1 MSKPPSQNAIG
12 RALGLSSPAMTKMKK
27 QGCPMTSIEAV
38 RAWREKHLNIAMR
51 KPEPRRTAPA
61 QHEPLAHAQACMRGA
76 AALLGAGLPLDVF
89 APTLRAALAVV
100 QPELRDAEGLTL
112 HAREK
117 RFECT
122 RTGVG
127 CAQIMPPAPPS
138 CGHAINR
145 RERSK
150 GGHELC
156 NAARHAWLTTNS
168 STAAAR

>member
-27 QGCPMTSIEAV
+27 QGCPMTSIGAV

-100 QPELRDAEGLTL
+100 QPELRDAVGLDLEVMKTL
-112 HAREK
+112 LAPVLALIPEEEK
-117 RFECT
+117 G
-122 RTGVG
+122 TGAEMTDED
-127 CAQIMPPAPPS
+127 AQDAGQFLYSVACGEIIFVPDGGPS
-138 CGHAINR
+138 
-145 RERSK
+145 
-150 GGHELC
+150 
-156 NAARHAWLTTNS
+156 
-168 STAAAR
+168 

>member
-12 RALGLSSPAMTKMKK
+12 RALGLSSPSMTKMKK

-100 QPELRDAEGLTL
+100 QPELRDAVGLDLEVMKTL
-112 HAREK
+112 LAPVLALIPEEEK
-117 RFECT
+117 G
-122 RTGVG
+122 TGAEMTDED
-127 CAQIMPPAPPS
+127 AQDAGQFLYS
-138 CGHAINR
+138 VACGEIIFVPD
-145 RERSK
+145 
-150 GGHELC
+150 GGPL
-156 NAARHAWLTTNS
+156 
-168 STAAAR
+168 

>member
-76 AALLGAGLPLDVF
+76 AALLVAGLPLDVF
-89 APTLRAALAVV
+89 APTLRAALAAVP
-100 QPELRDAEGLTL
+100 PELRDAVGLDLEVMKTL
-112 HAREK
+112 LAPVLALIPEEEK
-117 RFECT
+117 G
-122 RTGVG
+122 TGEKMTNED
-127 CAQIMPPAPPS
+127 AQDAGQFLYS
-138 CGHAINR
+138 VACGEIIFVPD
-145 RERSK
+145 
-150 GGHELC
+150 GGPL
-156 NAARHAWLTTNS
+156 
-168 STAAAR
+168 

>member
-12 RALGLSSPAMTKMKK
+12 RALGLSSPSMTKMKK

-100 QPELRDAEGLTL
+100 QPELRDAVGLDLEVMKTLLAPVLALIPEEGKGTS
-112 HAREK
+112 EK
-117 RFECT
+117 MTDED
-122 RTGVG
+122 
-127 CAQIMPPAPPS
+127 AQDAGQFLYAVACGEIIFVPDGGPS
-138 CGHAINR
+138 
-145 RERSK
+145 
-150 GGHELC
+150 
-156 NAARHAWLTTNS
+156 
-168 STAAAR
+168 

>member
-100 QPELRDAEGLTL
+100 QPELRDAVGLDLEVMKTL
-112 HAREK
+112 LAPVLALIPEEEK
-117 RFECT
+117 G
-122 RTGVG
+122 TGAEMTDED
-127 CAQIMPPAPPS
+127 AQDAGQFLYAVA
-138 CGHAINR
+138 CGEIIFVPD
-145 RERSK
+145 
-150 GGHELC
+150 GGPL
-156 NAARHAWLTTNS
+156 
-168 STAAAR
+168 